1 MTLTASK
8 LRRILSYNR
17 TTGIFKWRE
26 RLSNRIRIDSI
37 AGDENHVSGMRRI
50 GIDGVSYFAQM
61 LAVLHVT
68 GKLPK
73 KVIFK
78 NGVRSDT
85 RWRNLSAA

>member
-1 MTLTASK
+1 MLTASK
-8 LRRILSYNR
+8 LRKLLSYSKS
-17 TTGIFKWRE
+17 TGTFRWRE
-26 RLSNRIRIDSI
+26 RLSNCVHVGDI
-37 AGDENHVSGMRRI
+37 AGDSNHVSGMRRI

-85 RWRNLSAA
+85 RWRNLRVE